1 MFKSH
6 AANGSAAWRV
16 LDGNVRFALPLRMT
30 DSTQTVYRDRDFY
43 AFVSARF
50 LATVAMQVQSVAIGW
65 QIYAITHS
73 TLALGLVG
81 LCQFGPMFLLT
92 LPAGDISDRFDQR
105 RILST
110 TQALQGVCGGL
121 FLLFSLVHSS
131 AVWPLYGILLL
142 FGAARGFYAPASQSL
157 LPFLV
162 PQEKL
167 PRSLALNSSV
177 FTTAV
182 IAGPALGGFLYA
194 LGPAATYSVSVA
206 GFLGASMLIAS
217 LGGRRRPAHVD
228 TGASRLERV
237 AEGVRF
243 VRHRPVV
250 LGAISLDLFAVLLG
264 GATALLPVYARDI
277 LHAGPIGLGV
287 LRSGPAIGAASMAFY
302 LARWPIARRTGI
314 IMFLAVAIFGF
325 ATIAFG
331 ISHSFYVSLAALATL
346 GASDMISVF
355 VRSALI
361 QYATPDEMR
370 GRVSAVSSLFIGASN
385 ELGEFESGI
394 TAAWFGTVPAVVLGG
409 LGTLAV
415 VAGWMWLFPPL
426 RRVDRLADVAVHK
439 PAA

>member
-1 MFKSH
+1 
-6 AANGSAAWRV
+6 
-16 LDGNVRFALPLRMT
+16 MT
-30 DSTQTVYRDRDFY
+30 DSPPTVYRDRDFY

-73 TLALGLVG
+73 AFALGLVG

-92 LPAGDISDRFDQR
+92 LPAGDVSDRFDQR
-105 RILST
+105 RILSI
-110 TQALQGVCGGL
+110 TQAMQSVCGGL
-121 FLLFSLVHSS
+121 FLLLTLAHPGS
-131 AVWPLYGILLL
+131 VWPYYAILIL
-142 FGAARGFYAPASQSL
+142 FGAARGFYGPASQSL

-162 PQEKL
+162 PPEKL
-167 PRSLALNSSV
+167 PRSIALNSSV

-182 IAGPALGGFLYA
+182 IAGPALGGFLYS
-194 LGPAATYSVSVA
+194 LGPIPTYSVCVA
-206 GFLGASMLIAS
+206 GFLGASSLIAS

-264 GATALLPVYARDI
+264 GATALLPIYARDI

-287 LRSGPAIGAASMAFY
+287 LRSGPAMGAALTAFT
-302 LARWPIARRTGI
+302 LARWPIQRNTGSV
-314 IMFLAVAIFGF
+314 MFVAVAIFGV
-325 ATIAFG
+325 ATVAFG
-331 ISHSFYVSLAALATL
+331 VSRDFYVSLAALATL

-361 QYATPDEMR
+361 QYATPDDMR

-394 TAAWFGTVPAVVLGG
+394 TAAWFGTIPAVVIGG
-409 LGTLAV
+409 IGTLAV
-415 VAGWMWLFPPL
+415 VLGWMWLFPPL
-426 RRVDRLADVAVHK
+426 RNVDRLTDVAA
-439 PAA
+439 PNLAA